1 MNGYALLRPL
11 IYCLTPDQAH
21 ATTLALLRL
30 GGATPP
36 GRWLLS
42 AWFRPRHTPRPVRV
56 FGIDFANPIGLAAGY
71 DKDGL
76 GWRGLACLGFGH
88 LELGTVTPR
97 PQPGNPTPRVFRLVP
112 DEAVINRM
120 GFPGRG
126 ADFMARRLHGARPK
140 GLVLGVNIGK
150 NKVTPLEEA
159 PTDYLSLF
167 YTLAPWVD
175 YLAVNV
181 SSPNTPGLRSLQ
193 TRQALEDLLAPLAK
207 ARDGV
212 SENFRNVPPP
222 VGGDLRVA
230 PGRTYR
236 CAPTTEIP
244 EDPRAA
250 HPRYVPLLVKLAP
263 DLSNAE
269 LDGALEAILGCGMDG
284 VIQGNT
290 TIQRPNLHSPFRSE
304 TGGLSGR
311 PLDAI
316 AQAAL
321 QRTIAR
327 LAGRLP
333 VIASGGV
340 LDPAGA
346 RARLDAGAA
355 LVQLY
360 TGLIY
365 RGPGLVREILDD
377 LALS

>member
-21 ATTLALLRL
+21 TTTLALLRL
-30 GGATPP
+30 GGLTPP

-42 AWFRPRHTPRPVRV
+42 AWFKPRHQPRPVRV

-71 DKDGL
+71 DKDGF

-97 PQPGNPTPRVFRLVP
+97 PQPGNPTPRVFRLVQ
-112 DEAVINRM
+112 DEAIINRM

-126 ADFMARRLHGARPK
+126 ADFMARRLRGPRPK

-150 NKVTPLEEA
+150 NKVTPLEKA
-159 PTDYLSLF
+159 PSDYLSLF
-167 YTLAPWVD
+167 NTLAPWVD

-207 ARDGV
+207 AR
-212 SENFRNVPPP
+212 
-222 VGGDLRVA
+222 
-230 PGRTYR
+230 
-236 CAPTTEIP
+236 
-244 EDPRAA
+244 AA

-263 DLSNAE
+263 DLSDAE
-269 LDGALEAILGCGMDG
+269 LDDALEAILACGMDG

-290 TIQRPNLHSPFRSE
+290 TLQRPNLHSPFLNE

-340 LDPAGA
+340 MSPAAA

-365 RGPGLVREILDD
+365 RGPGLVREILEE
-377 LALS
+377 LA